1 MSAIPP
7 RWDARCLNCGSRER
21 HRLLWLWVSRDGGN
35 RLAGKRILHFAPE
48 RVVMRRMRGNPL
60 YETADLHQSGVTH
73 TVDITNVALS
83 DGSYDVVIANHVLE
97 HIPDDRQ
104 AMRELFRLLR
114 PGGMA
119 LLTVPLNASRQQT
132 YENLA
137 ITAPAQRHA
146 HFSAEDHVRYYGLDF
161 ADRLADAGF
170 TVATFRLT
178 PEEEVQFGLLR
189 DEWLYIATKHLA
201 SEDLAVED
209 LAVEDLAVE
218 DLAVEDRPSRTET
231 VKSAPVRTSSARTSP
246 LTTAP
251 PRTLPQRQ
259 ERAATKPSAQPG
271 RAARET
277 PFPSTLIRRASPAA
291 QVRLPHWRSAPTS
304 RRRTPSP
311 HPRSQAW
318 RAGQHGA
325 VPEFLR
331 RHPPPP
337 SRRFRSP
344 CSPPRPMPL
353 GWPNRPGSTAC

>member
-1 MSAIPP
+1 MTAAPRTWRQRRRLAIAWLHDRRQFAEPRLPRTCPICGYTGVFVSVGHPP

-21 HRLLWLWVSRDGGN
+21 HRLLWLWVRRDGGN
-35 RLAGKRILHFAPE
+35 RLAGKHILHFAPE
-48 RVVMRRMRGNPL
+48 KVVMRQMRGNPL

-73 TVDITNVALS
+73 TVDITNVALP

-189 DEWLYIATKHLA
+189 DEWLYIATKRLA
-201 SEDLAVED
+201 SEDRAVED
-209 LAVEDLAVE
+209 LAVQDLAVE
-218 DLAVEDRPSRTET
+218 NRDREKLGRENLGGENLATDD
-231 VKSAPVRTSSARTSP
+231 
-246 LTTAP
+246 
-251 PRTLPQRQ
+251 
-259 ERAATKPSAQPG
+259 RAAAN
-271 RAARET
+271 
-277 PFPSTLIRRASPAA
+277 L
-291 QVRLPHWRSAPTS
+291 APN
-304 RRRTPSP
+304 
-311 HPRSQAW
+311 
-318 RAGQHGA
+318 AGEGQGVAGKSGA
-325 VPEFLR
+325 
-331 RHPPPP
+331 
-337 SRRFRSP
+337 
-344 CSPPRPMPL
+344 
-353 GWPNRPGSTAC
+353 

>member
-1 MSAIPP
+1 MTAAPRTWRQRRRLAIAWLHDRRQFAEPRLPRTCPICGYTGVFVSVGHPP

-21 HRLLWLWVSRDGGN
+21 HRLLWLWVRRDGGN
-35 RLAGKRILHFAPE
+35 RLAGKHILHFAPE
-48 RVVMRRMRGNPL
+48 KVVMRQMRGNPL

-73 TVDITNVALS
+73 TVDITNVALP

-189 DEWLYIATKHLA
+189 DEWLYIATKRLA
-201 SEDLAVED
+201 SEDRAVED
-209 LAVEDLAVE
+209 LAVQDLAVE
-218 DLAVEDRPSRTET
+218 NRDREKLGRENLGGENLATDD
-231 VKSAPVRTSSARTSP
+231 
-246 LTTAP
+246 
-251 PRTLPQRQ
+251 
-259 ERAATKPSAQPG
+259 RAAANLAPNAG
-271 RAARET
+271 
-277 PFPSTLIRRASPAA
+277 ASRDEG
-291 QVRLPHWRSAPTS
+291 QGV
-304 RRRTPSP
+304 
-311 HPRSQAW
+311 
-318 RAGQHGA
+318 AGKSGA
-325 VPEFLR
+325 
-331 RHPPPP
+331 
-337 SRRFRSP
+337 
-344 CSPPRPMPL
+344 
-353 GWPNRPGSTAC
+353 